1 VSQLLTWFFHVPA
14 SVGIACIDARRDDS
28 ADKLKQVYTVI
39 LYLTDG
45 VDSTAFPQFTV
56 DEFAL
61 PEFNSSQD
69 VQNAAAMRVA
79 VERGCLKKERYDRW
93 PVRVGDM
100 ALFTQATMV
109 SAPFRRPVA
118 AQGKRQGPM
127 ALCLIAAHFR
137 VCLRVAAASSAFW
150 HEE

>member
-1 VSQLLTWFFHVPA
+1 MLRVSIL
-14 SVGIACIDARRDDS
+14 RRDDT

-61 PEFNSSQD
+61 PEFGASQAD
-69 VQNAAAMRVA
+69 GVLNAAAMRAA

-109 SAPFRRPVA
+109 CAGCYLVSARAPSRSDTH
-118 AQGKRQGPM
+118 G
-127 ALCLIAAHFR
+127 
-137 VCLRVAAASSAFW
+137 
-150 HEE
+150 